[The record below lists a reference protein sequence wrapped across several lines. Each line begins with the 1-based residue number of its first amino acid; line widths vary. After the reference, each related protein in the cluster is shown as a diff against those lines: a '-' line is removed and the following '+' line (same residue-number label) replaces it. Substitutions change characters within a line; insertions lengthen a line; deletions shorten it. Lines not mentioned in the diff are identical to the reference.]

1 MDELPCELDKLINFK
16 NLSITIEFLYKNN
29 TLLNQKMQDL
39 TAKVNILS
47 DIKED
52 VENIKIKNES
62 LQNKMNLIED
72 SINNFSETLLK

>member
-47 DIKED
+47 DLNPIAELN
-52 VENIKIKNES
+52 NITHKRRCRKYKN
-62 LQNKMNLIED
+62 K
-72 SINNFSETLLK
+72 K